1 MAKVQVYIPLAKKRK
16 CCAFCKHWYDPA
28 NSNIK
33 MLSGARIE
41 FDNAVSKPCE
51 LKGGFNMVA
60 SMTYVY
66 FNAYT

>member
-51 LKGGFNMVA
+51 LANYA
-60 SMTYVY
+60 
-66 FNAYT
+66 